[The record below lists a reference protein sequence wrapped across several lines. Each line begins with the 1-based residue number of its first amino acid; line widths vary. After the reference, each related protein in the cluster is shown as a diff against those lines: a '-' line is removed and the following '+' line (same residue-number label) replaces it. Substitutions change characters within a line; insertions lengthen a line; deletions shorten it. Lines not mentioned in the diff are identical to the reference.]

1 NDPRALNGH
10 NIENGEKIFQYLIDY
25 NQRREEELF
34 QNQLQTCSI
43 CTDIMPGLDC
53 IRLHRCGHFYCRPCL
68 NHYIRMT
75 FDNGKFGENL
85 HCPQDHCKQ
94 ALLPTE
100 IKQTLQNE
108 ELYEKYERLTL
119 QHGLESMKDIVW
131 CPRCQ
136 SPVIS
141 GPDDDNLAICDRCRY
156 TFCKKCYETFHSQA
170 MCPKDYLIEQMK
182 LQKQKELERLQRE
195 KEVALAQLTKSKGH
209 KKSSNEQNIATQ
221 RYRKI
226 IIKLSEQNSLLQEIL
241 TAERINSQG
250 IQYCPQC
257 HIAIE
262 KNGGCSHMHCTR
274 CNFDFTWQTTQE
286 PTTTIITPYLEDEDF
301 TEVESIKEEFNKV
314 AYLVETPLHEKA
326 EQNEEISS
334 DQAHEQEQEENDED
348 LKISIDNKSVIGS
361 AILNRVTKCPNKS

>member
-1 NDPRALNGH
+1 
-10 NIENGEKIFQYLIDY
+10 
-25 NQRREEELF
+25 
-34 QNQLQTCSI
+34 
-43 CTDIMPGLDC
+43 
-53 IRLHRCGHFYCRPCL
+53 
-68 NHYIRMT
+68 
-75 FDNGKFGENL
+75 
-85 HCPQDHCKQ
+85 
-94 ALLPTE
+94 
-100 IKQTLQNE
+100 
-108 ELYEKYERLTL
+108 
-119 QHGLESMKDIVW
+119 
-131 CPRCQ
+131 CQ

-195 KEVALAQLTKSKGH
+195 KEAALAQFTKTKAH
-209 KKSSNEQNIATQ
+209 KKSLQEQNIATQ

-286 PTTTIITPYLEDEDF
+286 PITTIITPYLENEDF
-301 TEVESIKEEFNKV
+301 TGVESIKEEFNKA
-314 AYLVETPLHEKA
+314 AYL
-326 EQNEEISS
+326 
-334 DQAHEQEQEENDED
+334 
-348 LKISIDNKSVIGS
+348 
-361 AILNRVTKCPNKS
+361 